1 MSELVKDIVDGVYTS
16 AELTTELTNVESR
29 WQFIQDINTP
39 FFARILF
46 DKTSSLNVLFGS
58 VTAKSLILESSVA
71 LFVIASNELA
81 TRNIFSVADL
91 AKEALTNAAFF
102 DAYRTNFDNYKR
114 LKRMV
119 NKSKLK
125 QAVFKAS
132 GTLSVNNM
140 IAYSAL
146 AIGAGSTG
154 FTSGLDQT
162 GAGGE
167 VKAVSQILS
176 MTDTLTI
183 NVGIPANVGGAG
195 TLNSSTIVT
204 STPTTLI
211 SAQGGLTA
219 GLPDNGGGTDSG
231 GGLNNLSDLDILNA
245 PWQFYNCS
253 AKGGGSKE
261 YSSSL
266 PYLKG
271 GLGGKYYDDYGRGSS
286 NDNTQPDGKATYG
299 LIIINYIET

>member
-102 DAYRTNFDNYKR
+102 DAYRANFDNYKR

-154 FTSGLDQT
+154 FTSGLNQT

-183 NVGIPANVGGAG
+183 NVGSPATVG
-195 TLNSSTIVT
+195 NSSTIVT

-211 SAQGGLTA
+211 SALGGQTA

-231 GGLNNLSDLDILNA
+231 GGLNNLSDLDILNS

-253 AKGGGSKE
+253 AKGGGSRG
-261 YSSSL
+261 YSSAL
-266 PYLKG
+266 PYYKG

-286 NDNTQPDGKATYG
+286 NDNTQPDGEATYG